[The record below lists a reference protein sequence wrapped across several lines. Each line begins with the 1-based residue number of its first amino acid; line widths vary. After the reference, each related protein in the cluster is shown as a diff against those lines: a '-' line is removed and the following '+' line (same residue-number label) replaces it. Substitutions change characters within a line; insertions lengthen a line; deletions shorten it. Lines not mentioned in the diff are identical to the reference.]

1 MLHGH
6 GDDGYQFDKEIV
18 ANFST
23 NIWYGGQSDKLK
35 QHLFKN
41 WKVIDNYPESVAES
55 LIHALSKD
63 LNINQNQIIVTNG
76 ATEAFYLIAQCYAN
90 KNSTIVIPTFAEY
103 EDACN
108 VNNHNISFIEW
119 DKLDKN
125 MHFSSDLVWIC
136 NPNNPTGS
144 VIVEKDLELLL
155 QNNSNAVF
163 VIDEAYIDFTS
174 TIASVVDWVN
184 RYDNLIVVKSLTKNF
199 AIPGLRLG
207 YLVTNKAL
215 AQNIRFYKP
224 PWTVNALAIEA
235 GKYRLNNKKEIL
247 PNVKSYQSAKNK
259 LVENL
264 KQIPKL
270 KIYNSETSFFLIEI
284 EQGTALELKNYLIS
298 HFGILIRDASN
309 FRGLNQSFIR
319 IATLSEAKNQ
329 LLIDALKTW
338 SKLNI

>member
-1 MLHGH
+1 MLQGH
-6 GDDGYQFDKEIV
+6 GDDGYRYDKEIV

-35 QHLFKN
+35 QHLIKN
-41 WKVIDNYPESVAES
+41 WNVINNYPESAAES
-55 LIHALSKD
+55 LVDALSND
-63 LNINQNQIIVTNG
+63 LNINSNQIVSTNG
-76 ATEAFYLIAQCYAN
+76 ATEAFYLIAQYYAH
-90 KNSTIVIPTFAEY
+90 KSSAIIIPTFAEY

-119 DKLDKN
+119 DKLTTN
-125 MHFSSDLVWIC
+125 TRFFTDLVWIC

-144 VIVEKDLELLL
+144 VIVEKDLKHLL
-155 QNNSNAVF
+155 QNNSNSVF
-163 VIDEAYIDFTS
+163 VIDEAYIDFTDA
-174 TIASVVDWVN
+174 IASVVNWVN
-184 RYDNLIVVKSLTKNF
+184 RYNNLIVVKSLTKNF

-207 YLVTNKAL
+207 YLAANKTL
-215 AQNIRFYKP
+215 VQNIRFYKP

-235 GKYRLNNKKEIL
+235 GKYLLKNKNEIL
-247 PNVKSYQSAKNK
+247 PNVNSYKSTKNK
-259 LVENL
+259 FIENL

-309 FRGLNQSFIR
+309 FRGLNNSFIR

-329 LLIDALKTW
+329 LLIDALKIW
-338 SKLNI
+338 SRLNM